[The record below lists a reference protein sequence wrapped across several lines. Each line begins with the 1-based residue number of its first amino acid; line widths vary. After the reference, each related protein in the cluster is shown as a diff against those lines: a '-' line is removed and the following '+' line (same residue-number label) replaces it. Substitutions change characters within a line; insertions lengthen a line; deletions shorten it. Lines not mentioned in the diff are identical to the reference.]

1 MHDLTALTK
10 YWYRLQWLDV
20 IALLQIYSTEI
31 ECSQQYNTKPKG
43 LRIINNSPP
52 FTLFVQWE
60 SDGIKSMRIL
70 IKSVYRL
77 NQR

>member
-1 MHDLTALTK
+1 MHDLTARTQD
-10 YWYRLQWLDV
+10 WYRLQWLDV

-31 ECSQQYNTKPKG
+31 ECSQQYSTKPKS

-52 FTLFVQWE
+52 FTRLVQWE